1 MLEGLMAE
9 MEVTTRYKKS
19 LKSFSG
25 SGEPGNPSGS
35 GSGLKIGEITLSN
48 WVLSPGNVSGD
59 QTWF

>member
-1 MLEGLMAE
+1 MLEGLMEE
-9 MEVTTRYKKS
+9 MEVITRYKKS